1 MKKLKT
7 IQKIDTVLKIEY
19 IMNNVCSISKDRIE
33 AIVLSMHDEEDCGRL
48 LRRFSEF
55 YNDLLVESDILI
67 KHKETYNKQYTSKVN
82 GMYLGAY
89 ETMVK
94 AKKQLIF
101 LYHLMNKF
109 AKKPVQSN
117 VFLHTT
123 TDNIEFVAEHSMF
136 GLRPIQLEAFKDMSL
151 VRRRLVEEI
160 ANFLNRLDGNLKIC
174 IDVIKEENAKK
185 GNIRELIYLFE
196 KQVNETYD
204 SVKNFNRKRKIESKC
219 YYDLLNYKNDPTVLP
234 EYFHNISNEQ
244 MAYVAYGL
252 KEQQLADYTP
262 LQRKVFAEDVTKMDR
277 FKFIVTHID
286 SLFGKI
292 TGELLCY
299 IYKYTECEKSHS
311 SFLKC
316 FAETYTSHGGK
327 YKVVS
332 AVALSDAF
340 TNATSNDY
348 EGYNAFR
355 SKIDD
360 SLLIRPLSSQDSNSY
375 QYSTVSQ

>member
-1 MKKLKT
+1 MRRSKILQKMATVK
-7 IQKIDTVLKIEY
+7 KIDY
-19 IMNNVCSISKDRIE
+19 IMENVCSLSKTRIE
-33 AIVLSMHDEEDCGRL
+33 AIVLSVHSDDDCVRL
-48 LRRFSEF
+48 MRRFAE
-55 YNDLLVESDILI
+55 YNNDFVVESDMLE
-67 KHKETYNKQYTSKVN
+67 KHKDTYNKRYTTKVN
-82 GMYLGAY
+82 GMYEGAY
-89 ETMVK
+89 ATMDK
-94 AKKQLIF
+94 ARKQLLF

-109 AKKPVQSN
+109 SKKPVQSN
-117 VFLHTT
+117 GFLQVATN
-123 TDNIEFVAEHSMF
+123 NIEFVGEHSMF
-136 GLRPIQLEAFKDMSL
+136 GRRPIQLEIFNEMNPIRK
-151 VRRRLVEEI
+151 RLVEEI
-160 ANFLNRLDGNLKIC
+160 SNFLDRLDENLQIC
-174 IDVIKEENAKK
+174 IDVINEENAKK
-185 GNIRELIYLFE
+185 GDLRELTYIFE
-196 KQVNETYD
+196 NQVNETYD

-234 EYFHNISNEQ
+234 EYYHNISNEQ

-355 SKIDD
+355 SKIDN
-360 SLLIRPLSSQDSNSY
+360 SFLTEPLSSENSNSY
-375 QYSTVSQ
+375 QYSAISQ

>member
-55 YNDLLVESDILI
+55 YNDLLAESDILI

-219 YYDLLNYKNDPTVLP
+219 DYDLLNYKNDPTVLP

-262 LQRKVFAEDVTKMDR
+262 LQRKVFAEDATKIDR
-277 FKFIVTHID
+277 FIFIVTHVD
-286 SLFGKI
+286 SLFEKI

-299 IYKYTECEKSHS
+299 IIVLSLNVLRKHIPVM
-311 SFLKC
+311 
-316 FAETYTSHGGK
+316 
-327 YKVVS
+327 VVS
-332 AVALSDAF
+332 IKS
-340 TNATSNDY
+340 Y
-348 EGYNAFR
+348 
-355 SKIDD
+355 
-360 SLLIRPLSSQDSNSY
+360 LL
-375 QYSTVSQ
+375 